1 MGAPGFRRD
10 IGLAATLWPAICLK
24 VRYFHTCP
32 VDRQASRAAIAL
44 KPPPGFKNE
53 A

>member
-10 IGLAATLWPAICLK
+10 IGLAATAWPAIGLK

-32 VDRQASRAAIAL
+32 VDRQAGKAAIGL
-44 KPPPGFKNE
+44 KPPLGFKNQD
-53 A
+53 